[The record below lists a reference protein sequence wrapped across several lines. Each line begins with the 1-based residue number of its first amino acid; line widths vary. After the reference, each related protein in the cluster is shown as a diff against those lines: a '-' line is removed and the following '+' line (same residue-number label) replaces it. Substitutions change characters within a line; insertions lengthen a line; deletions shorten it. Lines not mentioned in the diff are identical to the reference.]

1 MTTEAPLHSDRRST
15 TKSWRTL
22 QAAAC
27 CHWVNLLSVHCRLG
41 TLLVVWTTGRHSATM
56 PHCRT
61 ITTAA
66 TSSPTQTTEILFN
79 ICLFMYMKENG
90 YYEDKMERKNNDFPS
105 ITAMGTCVEECSPC
119 CDIPQCIGAVIVPLF
134 LMPQETFLSSTNCY
148 WEFLEAF
155 FFSFCHFKFSVKQNV
170 QGHNGLLVTTWRQV
184 LRIMH
189 KKQ

>member
-1 MTTEAPLHSDRRST
+1 VTTEAPLHSDRRST

-119 CDIPQCIGAVIVPLF
+119 CDIPQCIGAVIVPYSWCPNKLSLF
-134 LMPQETFLSSTNCY
+134 LQTSTDSF
-148 WEFLEAF
+148 WKVF
-155 FFSFCHFKFSVKQNV
+155 FFLFVISS
-170 QGHNGLLVTTWRQV
+170 LVLNKMSRGT
-184 LRIMH
+184 MGY
-189 KKQ
+189 